1 MSERKSEAFPIVI
14 SGPSGVGKTTLVD
27 RLLAGDPLLT
37 ESISTTTRSPREGE
51 VPGTHYFFVARDVF
65 EEMKE
70 RELVEWAEVHGEYY
84 GTPRRFVEQEL
95 QQGRDVVLNI
105 DIQGGDSV
113 KRHFPGA
120 LMIFI
125 LPPSMEVLEA
135 RMRDRGDLPEDR
147 LAKRLAN
154 ARDEIKHSEKY
165 SYTVVNDDLDRAV
178 EELRNIIA
186 VERAG
191 RGGTDSS

>member
-1 MSERKSEAFPIVI
+1 VAERKTDAFPVVI

-27 RLLAGDPLLT
+27 RLLARDPLLT
-37 ESISTTTRSPREGE
+37 ESISTTTRAPREGE
-51 VPGTHYFFVARDVF
+51 IPGTHYFFVSREVF

-95 QQGRDVVLNI
+95 EEGRNVVLNI

-113 KRHFPGA
+113 KRHFPDA

-125 LPPSMEVLEA
+125 LPPSAEVLEA
-135 RMRDRGDLPEDR
+135 RLRARGDLPDER
-147 LAKRLAN
+147 LQKRLAN
-154 ARDEIKHSEKY
+154 ARDEITHSDNY

-178 EELRNIIA
+178 GELQAI
-186 VERAG
+186 VEAERQH
-191 RGGTDSS
+191 RSS